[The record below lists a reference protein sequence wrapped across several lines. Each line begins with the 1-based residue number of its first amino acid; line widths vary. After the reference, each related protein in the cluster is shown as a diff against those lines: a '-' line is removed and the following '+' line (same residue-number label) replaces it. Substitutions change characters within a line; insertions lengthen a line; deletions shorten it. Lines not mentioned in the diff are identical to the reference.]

1 MRARCY
7 VSDQFI
13 DLRPYK
19 FLALIA
25 IAVVPALAA
34 AQSTQDYPVRPI
46 RLVVT
51 SSAGGS
57 SDTIARTVADHVGQR
72 LGRNLVVDNRPGAA
86 GRIGY
91 ELVARSS
98 PDGYTL
104 LHGTAG
110 LVIEPAVR
118 KQIPYSV
125 NDFTAVTI
133 LGLGYGYLVVINASS
148 PIRSTQDLIA
158 AGRSEG
164 KRLAFGSSG
173 HGNSLH
179 IAGETFNMRASTKL
193 LHVPYKGVGP
203 ALSALISG
211 EIQLMFV
218 PATVTVQHIAS
229 GKLRAIAFTG
239 PKRWADMPGVP
250 TVAETLP
257 GFDVSG
263 SWHAWFSPVK
273 TSPVIVK
280 KVYQAT
286 VDAVKTP
293 RIADFITKSG
303 YEPDGRSPADAAAFM
318 ADEVK
323 RYADVV
329 RQAKIETQ

>member
-1 MRARCY
+1 MRANCSIADRT
-7 VSDQFI
+7 V
-13 DLRPYK
+13 DLRLHK
-19 FLALIA
+19 FIA
-25 IAVVPALAA
+25 IITIAVVPAGAA

-72 LGRNLVVDNRPGAA
+72 IGRNLVVDNRPGAA

-125 NDFTAVTI
+125 GDFAPVTI
-133 LGLGYGYLVVINASS
+133 LGLGYGYLVVVNASS
-148 PIRSTQDLIA
+148 PIRSTKDLIA

-164 KRLAFGSSG
+164 KPQAFGSSG

-179 IAGETFNMRASTKL
+179 IAGETFNMRAGTKL

-203 ALSALISG
+203 ALSALMSG

-218 PATVTVQHIAS
+218 PATVTVQHIAN

-239 PKRWADMPGVP
+239 PRRWADMPGVP

-263 SWHAWFSPVK
+263 SWHAWFAPVK
-273 TSPVIVK
+273 TSPAVVK
-280 KVYQAT
+280 KIYQAT
-286 VDAVKTP
+286 VDALKIP
-293 RIADFITKSG
+293 RIADFIIKSG
-303 YEPDGRSPADAAAFM
+303 YEPDGRSSADAAVFM

-329 RQAKIETQ
+329 SQAKIEAQ